1 MNETTNQDTQATHAT
16 SGGTDISRYP
26 RWISPLILGSA
37 GILLLPVVRT
47 TWHNVYGARW
57 AYILLASFLIS
68 FGLTPLIIR
77 LAHFLRVFD
86 FPAARKVHAEPTP
99 LLGGLAI
106 YLAFVISI
114 LANSIFDQQ
123 VLAILLVGTILS
135 TCRHPG

>member
-1 MNETTNQDTQATHAT
+1 
-16 SGGTDISRYP
+16 
-26 RWISPLILGSA
+26 
-37 GILLLPVVRT
+37 
-47 TWHNVYGARW
+47 VYGARW

-123 VLAILLVGTILS
+123 VLAILLGGELSSYLSASWMTCVGF
-135 TCRHPG
+135 RPGPNFSRNC